1 MINPWNV
8 GCVGENPNFG
18 FFFYFFF
25 KKEANLGFSPTH
37 PTRKKTRPEYSQ
49 KDFQKDSQKDFQKPT
64 LHTRNRLCPRVK
76 RRGWVVKQYQPQVA
90 ASSGA
95 ALVALRATQAK

>member
-37 PTRKKTRPEYSQ
+37 PTRKKTIPE
-49 KDFQKDSQKDFQKPT
+49 DSQKT
-64 LHTRNRLCPRVK
+64 PRS
-76 RRGWVVKQYQPQVA
+76 RPY
-90 ASSGA
+90 
-95 ALVALRATQAK
+95 TQETAYAPE